1 MFGSWEHQRFL
12 VLGCGGR
19 LTILRRSDQA
29 TQSRKFPLVTFQARF
44 NFCGAS
50 FAGNVLSVIACIRYY
65 MQRKKHQPPGLS
77 VGHIS
82 LFNSFWFALHL
93 FTLLTVV
100 KINNKIIKTICTL
113 KENETAAISRA
124 LLWNLLPWCKLDIAT
139 HQLGATSPCINA
151 CQVLLFGSDISP
163 RQFELVDQLYYRR

>member
-1 MFGSWEHQRFL
+1 M
-12 VLGCGGR
+12 
-19 LTILRRSDQA
+19 IRRRNQE
-29 TQSRKFPLVTFQARF
+29 KFPLVTFQARF

-65 MQRKKHQPPGLS
+65 MQSKKHQPPGLS

-82 LFNSFWFALHL
+82 LFNFFLGFALHL

-124 LLWNLLPWCKLDIAT
+124 LLWNLLPGCKLDIAT
-139 HQLGATSPCINA
+139 HQLGATNPCINA

-163 RQFELVDQLYYRR
+163 RQFELVEQLYYRR